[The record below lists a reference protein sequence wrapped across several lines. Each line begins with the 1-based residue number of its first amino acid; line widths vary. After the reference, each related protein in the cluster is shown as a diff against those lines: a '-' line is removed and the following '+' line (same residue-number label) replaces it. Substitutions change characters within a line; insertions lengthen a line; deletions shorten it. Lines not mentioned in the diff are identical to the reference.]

1 VDDPVASR
9 EAGLRGDA
17 VGRSRP
23 GRNPRADPAATV

>member
-9 EAGLRGDA
+9 EASLRGDA

-23 GRNPRADPAATV
+23 GRNPAR